1 LLFVILLAGLGAIV
15 LQVSDVR
22 FIPQVAKLSKLRF
35 WRVDWDVS
43 LGSVRRQT
51 SRFLPRQSLTGHIED
66 LASHCRVLL
75 HDHPRHPRL
84 VRRLFLYPL
93 YVLCKYLFIRPENL
107 TTSDFAVAEIAII
120 STDLAELLG
129 SAIALTLIF
138 PKLPL
143 WAGVILT
150 SLDVL
155 VILALNDGNKGRP
168 VRLFEAIIIAL
179 VRTL

>member
-1 LLFVILLAGLGAIV
+1 MCYVGCILIWK
-15 LQVSDVR
+15 DHN
-22 FIPQVAKLSKLRF
+22 F
-35 WRVDWDVS
+35 DD
-43 LGSVRRQT
+43 
-51 SRFLPRQSLTGHIED
+51 E
-66 LASHCRVLL
+66 LL
-75 HDHPRHPRL
+75 HD
-84 VRRLFLYPL
+84 
-93 YVLCKYLFIRPENL
+93 
-107 TTSDFAVAEIAII
+107 AAEIAIV

-168 VRLFEAIIIAL
+168 VRLFEGIIIIL
-179 VRTL
+179 VCAFPAYPSSFDSKTMVSRFSLS